1 MNHLQRHA
9 IGYATIGAGVVNV
22 LIEKIEGGWPNSA
35 QQWTLLV
42 LAAIVASICRRPTER
57 PAHDVPDWQEIGAR
71 TRAAYEKAL
80 LAHAS
85 GGRR

>member
-42 LAAIVASICRRPTER
+42 LAAIAAFFSGIIAYRAMPGMGNRPPNPPPTNENATPPPPPAS
-57 PAHDVPDWQEIGAR
+57 PAGA
-71 TRAAYEKAL
+71 
-80 LAHAS
+80 
-85 GGRR
+85 